1 MTVDYSGLLGQ
12 VRDLQGELAAIRKS
26 VQLLRQ
32 VSQSSDTAKD
42 SKGETPKA
50 KRRGRPPKAAKPAAD
65 TDAKPKR
72 RGRPPKAAK
81 PAADTDAKPKRRGRP
96 PKAAKPAGMP
106 SKPQG
111 RGRLRKN
118 LPKKPTRHRG
128 RPRQSKL

>member
-1 MTVDYSGLLGQ
+1 MTVDYSDLLRQ
-12 VRDLQGELAAIRKS
+12 VRELQEELAEIRKL
-26 VQLLRQ
+26 VQLLRGAN
-32 VSQSSDTAKD
+32 QSSDTAD
-42 SKGETPKA
+42 
-50 KRRGRPPKAAKPAAD
+50 D
-65 TDAKPKR
+65 TKSEAPKPKR

-81 PAADTDAKPKRRGRP
+81 PADDADAKPKRRGRP

-106 SKPQG
+106 PKPQG